1 MFALLRKSRQ
11 LQLLIDVQLH
21 LFDALVKPVLLYG
34 CEVWAHE
41 AMDNVEKLYLRFCKY
56 ILSVNMSTC
65 TKMVS
70 GELGVT
76 PLRLDAQCR
85 W

>member
-34 CEVWAHE
+34 CG
-41 AMDNVEKLYLRFCKY
+41 N
-56 ILSVNMSTC
+56 
-65 TKMVS
+65 
-70 GELGVT
+70 G
-76 PLRLDAQCR
+76 QC
-85 W
+85 